1 MTIGKNDLE
10 RKMKQ
15 AEGFL
20 KKKEQVR
27 VVLLLKGRQKN
38 NPERGAEFLNELK
51 ETYLKGHGKCVKPAT
66 PENLG
71 LTFMPIG
78 GNAPKE
84 TAE

>member
-1 MTIGKNDLE
+1 
-10 RKMKQ
+10 MKQ
-15 AEGFL
+15 AESFL

-38 NPERGAEFLNELK
+38 NPQRGADFLNELR
-51 ETYLKGHGKCVKPAT
+51 ENYLTGHGKCVKPAT

-78 GNAPKE
+78 GNAPKATTE
-84 TAE
+84 